1 MPPSRRASLTQSAEA
16 QLGGHEQLLQVI
28 VEEPCQSFAFALL
41 GPRQFQGQRA
51 ELDGVG
57 LQSRQRGP
65 EPVLHAQLLEQCRA
79 DEIDALVDR
88 IIELFMRLGVTKLDE
103 LVARAQGG
111 ENVRSL
117 ARDVGVANSALTRAL
132 RERGVVITR
141 TVVDAALTKR
151 LAAEY
156 EGGATMREL
165 EKGSDCRTAR

>member
-1 MPPSRRASLTQSAEA
+1 MNLF
-16 QLGGHEQLLQVI
+16 GHY
-28 VEEPCQSFAFALL
+28 P
-41 GPRQFQGQRA
+41 
-51 ELDGVG
+51 
-57 LQSRQRGP
+57 
-65 EPVLHAQLLEQCRA
+65 H
-79 DEIDALVDR
+79 
-88 IIELFMRLGVTKLDE
+88 ELFMRLGVTKLDE